1 MAKTVKD
8 KQAALVL
15 MHMKGQPGNMQ
26 KGSLEYNNL
35 MGEITDYLKKS
46 TEKAI
51 KAGVEKEFIVIDP
64 GIGFGKTAE
73 DNYKIMKNL
82 SELKALGVPIM
93 IGTSRKSFIGKV
105 TGEEPCERMEGTAAT
120 VAAAIMNGCHIIRVH
135 DVAAMKK
142 VAAVTDAIVNS
153 GQVM

>member
-1 MAKTVKD
+1 
-8 KQAALVL
+8 
-15 MHMKGQPGNMQ
+15 
-26 KGSLEYNNL
+26 

-82 SELKALGVPIM
+82 SELKALGMPIM
-93 IGTSRKSFIGKV
+93 IGTSRKSFLGHVLGNPQKD
-105 TGEEPCERMEGTAAT
+105 RLSAT
-120 VAAAIMNGCHIIRVH
+120 VASVSIAALNGADIVRVH
-135 DVAAMKK
+135 DVNYIKDALQI
-142 VAAVTDAIVNS
+142 TDAVKNS
-153 GQVM
+153 